1 MSSLKSAS
9 RYTFC
14 YILMAFLLFVSSN
27 NAFSQALTGPTVEM
41 RVQRIT
47 KLLNLTPVQQKR
59 YAKFLVRRDNERN
72 AFAQKQKTL
81 PPAEFQKMQM
91 ELKTKYEAELQQILT
106 PQQYKK
112 LNDEAAKMS
121 KQQQQTQPKPLPKK

>member
-14 YILMAFLLFVSSN
+14 YILMTFLLFVSAN

-112 LNDEAAKMS
+112 LNDEAAKMT
-121 KQQQQTQPKPLPKK
+121 KQQPQTQPKPLPKK